1 MSNVV
6 SIELSARLQL
16 RALDAKF
23 LLHSGGPESFYIAQE
38 FLVRRVSSII
48 EVYSVERPTNV
59 EPLGHG
65 IGKEEDLYP
74 LSD

>member
-6 SIELSARLQL
+6 SIELSTRLQL

-23 LLHSGGPESFYIAQE
+23 LLHSSSPERFDIAQE
-38 FLVRRVSSII
+38 LLVRRVSGII

-59 EPLGHG
+59 EPLGRG
-65 IGKEEDLYP
+65 ISKEEDLYP
-74 LSD
+74 LSN